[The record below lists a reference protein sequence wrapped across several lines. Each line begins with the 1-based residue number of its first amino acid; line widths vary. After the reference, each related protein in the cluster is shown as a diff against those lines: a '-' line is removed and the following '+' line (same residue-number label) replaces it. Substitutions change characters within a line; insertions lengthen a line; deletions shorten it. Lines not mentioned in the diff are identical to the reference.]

1 MEEDEE
7 DLALL
12 NFRGQGDK
20 SVLSFEDHCTLR
32 RVRPRTFA
40 GVHQLVIV
48 TLPSQVKKKTKKTH
62 RPPPPPP
69 PPPRRYFPCVFL
81 LCLTRACG
89 RR

>member
-20 SVLSFEDHCTLR
+20 SVLSFEGHCTLR

-40 GVHQLVIV
+40 GVNQLVIV
-48 TLPSQVKKKTKKTH
+48 TLPSQVKKKKKKTS
-62 RPPPPPP
+62 PPPLLLILPAAT
-69 PPPRRYFPCVFL
+69 FPVCS
-81 LCLTRACG
+81 CCA
-89 RR
+89 